1 MELAHYDWN
10 ELRARMHSSKEEEVI
25 RGLQYLFSG
34 QTNQVKFNL
43 NQNNAK
49 VVSEWVSKYG
59 YSSEIVK
66 TYQNGTVD
74 ILISRSSKK
83 SQLTELDQ
91 LISSLSSSISVKES
105 VRSELSGLLTGRK
118 ASIVLNLNQSNAE
131 KVKDFAESVGLK
143 VEILRSYNNG
153 TVDIL
158 VSKKDRSEGSVLS
171 IPWFEGNQDNRRINS
186 NNKTDKKYSYYM
198 NAEIAGFRILED
210 ILRTNQKFKDFFEQ
224 LDDFE
229 RSLFVGYAIGS
240 AFRGRSGFGS
250 EDYELRTS
258 RSQRYF
264 TSYVKTNLNA
274 LMENFERRLK
284 QAVSKADEFIDLLDQ
299 KFKQQNITLKDQLGP
314 EYEKFRR
321 GLIVMF
327 MEFEIKDITP
337 LANIDINRFLSWS
350 NQLNGY
356 RGGRHSPKSVVDR
369 YEIKHS
375 VLSSLILG
383 KMFGVDPR
391 FYLVIAAQESNFDNS
406 IVGKSGTG
414 LGQQTANGSIFTNYT
429 EDYKSNY
436 GKYIS
441 PVTTRAMMFEVDSG
455 SNGSIFISFYE
466 MAKLIQE
473 KKGSLDIS
481 KYNQYDQSTIRRIR
495 QVAERYNGHLDHKT
509 SYGQFVAGSEL
520 WKILE

>member
-1 MELAHYDWN
+1 
-10 ELRARMHSSKEEEVI
+10 
-25 RGLQYLFSG
+25 
-34 QTNQVKFNL
+34 
-43 NQNNAK
+43 
-49 VVSEWVSKYG
+49 
-59 YSSEIVK
+59 
-66 TYQNGTVD
+66 
-74 ILISRSSKK
+74 
-83 SQLTELDQ
+83 
-91 LISSLSSSISVKES
+91 
-105 VRSELSGLLTGRK
+105 
-118 ASIVLNLNQSNAE
+118 
-131 KVKDFAESVGLK
+131 
-143 VEILRSYNNG
+143 
-153 TVDIL
+153 
-158 VSKKDRSEGSVLS
+158 
-171 IPWFEGNQDNRRINS
+171 
-186 NNKTDKKYSYYM
+186 M
-198 NAEIAGFRILED
+198 NAEIVGFRILQD

-229 RSLFVGYAIGS
+229 KRLFVGYAIGS
-240 AFRGRSGFGS
+240 AFRHRSDFS
-250 EDYELRTS
+250 SNDYELRTF
-258 RSQRYF
+258 RSQRHF

-284 QAVSKADEFIDLLDQ
+284 QAVSKADEFINLLDQ
-299 KFKQQNITLKDQLGP
+299 KFKQQNITLKGELGP

-327 MEFEIKDITP
+327 MEFKIIKDITT

-356 RGGRHSPKSVVDR
+356 RGGRHSPANAVDL

-414 LGQQTANGSIFTNYT
+414 LGQQTANGSILTNYT
-429 EDYKSNY
+429 TDYKSNY
-436 GKYIS
+436 GNYIS
-441 PVTTRAMMFEVDSG
+441 PVTTRAMMFEANSG

-481 KYNQYDQSTIRRIR
+481 KYDRSNPYTISAIR
-495 QVAERYNGHLDHKT
+495 QVAERYNGHQDHKT
-509 SYGQFVAGSEL
+509 SYGISVVNSQL
-520 WKILE
+520 WGILK

>member
-25 RGLQYLFSG
+25 RDLQYLFSG
-34 QTNQVKFNL
+34 KTDQVKFNL

-49 VVSEWVSKYG
+49 VVSEWASKYG

-74 ILISRSSKK
+74 IVISRKK

-105 VRSELSGLLTGRK
+105 VRSELSGLLAGRK

-131 KVKDFAESVGLK
+131 KVKDFAENAGLK

-171 IPWFEGNQDNRRINS
+171 IPWFGSTQDNGKINS
-186 NNKTDKKYSYYM
+186 NNKKYSYYM
-198 NAEIAGFRILED
+198 NAEIVGFRILQD

-229 RSLFVGYAIGS
+229 KRLFIGYAIGS
-240 AFRGRSGFGS
+240 AFRNRPGFGS
-250 EDYELRTS
+250 NDYELRTS
-258 RSQRYF
+258 RSQGHF
-264 TSYVKTNLNA
+264 TSYVKTNLNS

-284 QAVSKADEFIDLLDQ
+284 QAVSKADEFINLLDQ
-299 KFKQQNITLKDQLGP
+299 KFKQQNITLKGQLGP

-350 NQLNGY
+350 NQLNEY
-356 RGGRHSPKSVVDR
+356 RGGRHSPKNSVDP

-414 LGQQTANGSIFTNYT
+414 LGQQTANGSILTNYT
-429 EDYKSNY
+429 INYKSNY
-436 GKYIS
+436 GNYIS
-441 PVTTRAMMFEVDSG
+441 PVTTRAMMFEIDSG

-473 KKGSLDIS
+473 KKGYLDIS
-481 KYNQYDQSTIRRIR
+481 KYDRSNQSTISAIR
-495 QVAERYNGHLDHKT
+495 KVAERYNGNPNNQIEYGT
-509 SYGQFVAGSEL
+509 SVVNSQL
-520 WKILE
+520 WGILK

>member
-25 RGLQYLFSG
+25 RSLQYLFSG
-34 QTNQVKFNL
+34 QADQVKFNL

-74 ILISRSSKK
+74 IVISRSSKK

-91 LISSLSSSISVKES
+91 FISSLSSSISVKES

-118 ASIVLNLNQSNAE
+118 ASIVLNLNQLNAE

-158 VSKKDRSEGSVLS
+158 LSKKDRSQGSVPV
-171 IPWFEGNQDNRRINS
+171 PWFKGTQDNGKING
-186 NNKTDKKYSYYM
+186 NYSYYM
-198 NAEIAGFRILED
+198 NAEIVGFRILQE
-210 ILRTNQKFKDFFEQ
+210 LRTNQKFKDFFEQ

-229 RSLFVGYAIGS
+229 RRLFVGYAIGC
-240 AFRGRSGFGS
+240 AFLGRSDFGPD
-250 EDYELRTS
+250 DYELRTS
-258 RSQRYF
+258 RSQRHF
-264 TSYVKTNLNA
+264 TSYIKTNLNA

-284 QAVSKADEFIDLLDQ
+284 QAVSRADQFINLLDQ
-299 KFKQQNITLKDQLGP
+299 KFKQQNITLKGQLGP

-327 MEFEIKDITP
+327 MEFEIKDITT

-350 NQLNGY
+350 NQLNRY
-356 RGGRHSPKSVVDR
+356 RGKRHSPANSVDL

-391 FYLVIAAQESNFDNS
+391 FYLIIAAQESNFNNS
-406 IVGKSGTG
+406 AVGESGTG
-414 LGQQTANGSIFTNYT
+414 LGQQTANGSILTNYRI
-429 EDYKSNY
+429 DYKSNY
-436 GKYIS
+436 GNYIS
-441 PVTTRAMMFEVDSG
+441 PVTTRAMMFEIDSG

-473 KKGSLDIS
+473 KKGYLDIS
-481 KYNQYDQSTIRRIR
+481 RYKQSNIR
-495 QVAERYNGHLDHKT
+495 QVAERYNGHPDNQIQYGT
-509 SYGQFVAGSEL
+509 SVARSYL

>member
-34 QTNQVKFNL
+34 RANQVKFNL

-59 YSSEIVK
+59 YSSEIVM
-66 TYQNGTVD
+66 TYSNGTVD
-74 ILISRSSKK
+74 IVISRSSKK

-118 ASIVLNLNQSNAE
+118 ASTVLNLNRSNAE

-158 VSKKDRSEGSVLS
+158 VSKKDRSEGSVLT
-171 IPWFEGNQDNRRINS
+171 IPQFRGTQHNG
-186 NNKTDKKYSYYM
+186 KYSYYM
-198 NAEIAGFRILED
+198 NAEIVGFRILQD

-229 RSLFVGYAIGS
+229 RRLFVGYAIGS
-240 AFRGRSGFGS
+240 AFRGRFDFGPD
-250 EDYELRTS
+250 DYELRTS
-258 RSQRYF
+258 GSQRHF

-284 QAVSKADEFIDLLDQ
+284 QAVSKADQFINLLDQ
-299 KFKQQNITLKDQLGP
+299 KFKQQNITLKSELGP

-327 MEFEIKDITP
+327 MEFEIEDKDIRT

-350 NQLNGY
+350 NQLNRY
-356 RGGRHSPKSVVDR
+356 RGGRHSPANAVDL

-391 FYLVIAAQESNFDNS
+391 FYLIIAAQESNFDNS

-414 LGQQTANGSIFTNYT
+414 LGQQTANGSILTNYRIN
-429 EDYKSNY
+429 YKSNY
-436 GKYIS
+436 GNYIS
-441 PVTTRAMMFEVDSG
+441 PVTTRAMMFEVTGSSESI

-481 KYNQYDQSTIRRIR
+481 KYNKSVIR
-495 QVAERYNGHLDHKT
+495 QVAERYNGNPDLKT
-509 SYGQFVAGSEL
+509 SYGQSVAYSYL
-520 WKILE
+520 WQILK